1 MHDKAIFEC
10 FNEALNY
17 FRPYYSIGGP
27 PYIWNCSEKTLT
39 FYFIAEENIQEVFEK
54 TEFRVMK
61 WASALLGL
69 YVPELDN
76 MKSNSN
82 KNLSNN

>member
-1 MHDKAIFEC
+1 
-10 FNEALNY
+10 
-17 FRPYYSIGGP
+17 
-27 PYIWNCSEKTLT
+27 
-39 FYFIAEENIQEVFEK
+39 
-54 TEFRVMK
+54 MK

-82 KNLSNN
+82 KNLSNG